1 MLSVEKVDIFGL
13 SQHFV
18 EKVIGKCYKRLGRLM
33 HNNNNTKGRRETG
46 ESSRHIYKR
55 TESASA
61 NGIYTACRWAP
72 VAETCQYRLIKTPL
86 STLTTAPSGSAVCPR
101 GYVLLPLLPAPLLR
115 LGRRH
120 SWQSALASL
129 GRAAEQRRRAQA
141 AGCAQ
146 GRTSPG
152 AKTVARVRMCEHSGK
167 NRRAQGTSRT
177 DGAAARG
184 ADARHTARSDSTVR
198 ASGRERKHGVPRS
211 SGAGWRP
218 VGGGDATVT
227 CVCALWQER
236 MAGITCSR

>member
-1 MLSVEKVDIFGL
+1 
-13 SQHFV
+13 
-18 EKVIGKCYKRLGRLM
+18 M
-33 HNNNNTKGRRETG
+33 HNNNNTKGRRATRET
-46 ESSRHIYKR
+46 SPHIYKR
-55 TESASA
+55 MESASA
-61 NGIYTACRWAP
+61 NGIYTTCRWAP

-86 STLTTAPSGSAVCPR
+86 STLTTAPSGSPSCPR

-146 GRTSPG
+146 GRTGLG
-152 AKTVARVRMCEHSGK
+152 AKTVARVRTCAHSGK

-177 DGAAARG
+177 DGAAARAAVAG
-184 ADARHTARSDSTVR
+184 DARHTARSDSTVR
-198 ASGRERKHGVPRS
+198 APGRERKHGVPRS
-211 SGAGWRP
+211 SGAGWHQVR
-218 VGGGDATVT
+218 GGDATVT

-236 MAGITCSR
+236 MADITCSR